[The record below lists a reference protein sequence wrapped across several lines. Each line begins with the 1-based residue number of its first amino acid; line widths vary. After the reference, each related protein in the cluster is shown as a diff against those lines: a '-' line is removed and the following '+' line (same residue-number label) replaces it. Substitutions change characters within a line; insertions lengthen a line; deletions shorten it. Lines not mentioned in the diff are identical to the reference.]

1 MEIELLGLAALGF
14 AIGTYGTIIGV
25 GGGFV
30 LVPVLLL
37 LYPSYEPERFTA
49 VSLAVVWANS
59 TSGSVAYARQRRIDF
74 PTGLLFAASAIPG
87 VIAGVFLVDLVPK
100 RVFSLLFA
108 VLMLGIAVVSFRGP
122 PRGIRRPL

>member
-37 LYPSYEPERFTA
+37 LYPSYEPKRFTA

-59 TSGSVAYARQRRIDF
+59 TSGSISYARQRRIDF
-74 PTGLLFAASAIPG
+74 STGLVFAASAIPG
-87 VIAGVFLVDLVPK
+87 VITGVFLVGLVPK
-100 RVFSLLFA
+100 RVINLLFA
-108 VLMLGIAVVSFRGP
+108 VRLTGIAGGSLCR
-122 PRGIRRPL
+122 